1 MLKLM
6 DWMELVDYKIT
17 EGSEYFASLKENSPR
32 LFSLSS
38 WDGKQEGSSFFVAF
52 DVKTQEVYSVEA
64 HDFKNRRSYRIKHPD
79 LDVDNIAYDGVDFV
93 DLESDDDFI
102 QKAVAI
108 KNGQQYDTR
117 VSIPI
122 ELPDDELFALM
133 KLAHERDMTF
143 NQLVEE
149 AISEALY
156 KYETEQRSEYGVYS

>member
-1 MLKLM
+1 MLTM
-6 DWMELVDYKIT
+6 QEWMELVDYKIT

-38 WDGKQEGSSFFVAF
+38 WDGEQEGSSFFVAF
-52 DVKTQEVYSVEA
+52 DTKTQEVYSVEA

-79 LDVDNIAYDGVDFV
+79 LDVDNNAYDGVDFV

-102 QKAVAI
+102 QKAIAI
-108 KNGQQYDTR
+108 KNGEAYDTR

-143 NQLVEE
+143 NQLVEL
-149 AISEALY
+149 ALTEALE
-156 KYETEQRSEYGVYS
+156 KYEAEMRAEHGVYS